1 MVTVVI
7 VINVLIALFGFYT
20 AWQVWRLRQA
30 LSQATDAL
38 IVAERNTHQV
48 LHQAPEAILRKQLS
62 AQELRRTYQQ
72 LEPKFRQ
79 ARQALALISL
89 SQTVLGRRSW
99 FLAMPRRVKKPAPKR
114 KSQWQIDQIW
124 QNGDNP

>member
-7 VINVLIALFGFYT
+7 VINVLIALFGFYI

-38 IVAERNTHQV
+38 IVAERNTYQV
-48 LHQAPEAILRKQLS
+48 LHRAPEAILRKQLS

-99 FLAMPRRVKKPAPKR
+99 FLAAPRCIKKPVAKR
-114 KSQWQIDQIW
+114 K
-124 QNGDNP
+124 P